1 MSMYASKKH
10 ENIHNICYTLVAMFD
25 LNLRVTENSQSLLV
39 KKTLNDR
46 KGLRE
51 ITWNSTIIIG

>member
-39 KKTLNDR
+39 T
-46 KGLRE
+46 E
-51 ITWNSTIIIG
+51 I

>member
-39 KKTLNDR
+39 TKDYGKLHGTVL
-46 KGLRE
+46 L
-51 ITWNSTIIIG
+51 

>member
-39 KKTLNDR
+39 TKTRNDR

>member
-10 ENIHNICYTLVAMFD
+10 ENIHNICYSLVAMFD

-39 KKTLNDR
+39 TKT
-46 KGLRE
+46 
-51 ITWNSTIIIG
+51 

>member
-1 MSMYASKKH
+1 MYASKKH

-39 KKTLNDR
+39 T
-46 KGLRE
+46 E
-51 ITWNSTIIIG
+51 I

>member
-1 MSMYASKKH
+1 MYASKKH

-39 KKTLNDR
+39 TKSLKMIEKDY
-46 KGLRE
+46 RE

>member
-1 MSMYASKKH
+1 MYASKKH

-39 KKTLNDR
+39 TKLEMIKKDYGKLHGTVL
-46 KGLRE
+46 L
-51 ITWNSTIIIG
+51 